1 MPAPSPTSPGPLP
14 EPIPE
19 RPPEPLP
26 ASMPITRLP
35 PNPHC
40 AAALPSSALLRGQK
54 SVQIEHQGL
63 IYRLQETK
71 LGKLI
76 LTK

>member
-1 MPAPSPTSPGPLP
+1 MQTPCPPSPEPVPVGQPTMRLDNPRGAAPL
-14 EPIPE
+14 
-19 RPPEPLP
+19 
-26 ASMPITRLP
+26 
-35 PNPHC
+35 
-40 AAALPSSALLRGQK
+40 SSSFLLHGQK
-54 SVQIEHQGL
+54 SVLIEHRGL

>member
-1 MPAPSPTSPGPLP
+1 MPAPGAASP
-14 EPIPE
+14 EPA
-19 RPPEPLP
+19 PPTTP
-26 ASMPITRLP
+26 ATRATILRG
-35 PNPHC
+35 
-40 AAALPSSALLRGQK
+40 AAALSSSALLQGHK
-54 SVQIEHQGL
+54 SVLIEHQGL

>member
-1 MPAPSPTSPGPLP
+1 MQVPCPASP
-14 EPIPE
+14 EPVPATT
-19 RPPEPLP
+19 PL
-26 ASMPITRLP
+26 TRQA
-35 PNPHC
+35 NPRG
-40 AAALPSSALLRGQK
+40 AAALPSSALLQGHK
-54 SVQIEHQGL
+54 SVLIEHQGL

>member
-1 MPAPSPTSPGPLP
+1 MQAPTPPPPDSVPAASSMLTRAPQPHGAGPLP
-14 EPIPE
+14 
-19 RPPEPLP
+19 
-26 ASMPITRLP
+26 
-35 PNPHC
+35 
-40 AAALPSSALLRGQK
+40 SSTLLQGQK
-54 SVQIEHQGL
+54 SVLIEHRGL

>member
-1 MPAPSPTSPGPLP
+1 MPAPRLAS
-14 EPIPE
+14 
-19 RPPEPLP
+19 PEPLP
-26 ASMPITRLP
+26 ATIPLARP
-35 PNPHC
+35 ANPHG
-40 AAALPSSALLRGQK
+40 AAALPSSTLLNGQK
-54 SVQIEHQGL
+54 SVLIEHQGL

>member
-1 MPAPSPTSPGPLP
+1 MRPSVEPGIPSAGTRPLNPHPPATPSPHSGSAGTLQSL
-14 EPIPE
+14 
-19 RPPEPLP
+19 
-26 ASMPITRLP
+26 
-35 PNPHC
+35 
-40 AAALPSSALLRGQK
+40 ALLNGQR
-54 SVQIEHQGL
+54 SVLIEHQGL

>member
-1 MPAPSPTSPGPLP
+1 MQAPSPSSPDPV
-14 EPIPE
+14 
-19 RPPEPLP
+19 PPAMSITHP
-26 ASMPITRLP
+26 A
-35 PNPHC
+35 NPRG
-40 AAALPSSALLRGQK
+40 AAPLPSSALLRGQK
-54 SVQIEHQGL
+54 SVLIEHQGL

>member
-1 MPAPSPTSPGPLP
+1 MS
-14 EPIPE
+14 
-19 RPPEPLP
+19 
-26 ASMPITRLP
+26 ITRP
-35 PNPHC
+35 ANPRG
-40 AAALPSSALLRGQK
+40 AAPLPSSALLRGQK
-54 SVQIEHQGL
+54 SVLIEHQGL